1 MAWKQPSALLPT
13 WNIPGPTTE
22 DSDGDLQSFSSPAL
36 THFVLPDP
44 ELQLRE
50 NEKNKEN
57 ENDSR
62 FNFSAFHSFSP
73 VTSSTHPSRAALI
86 AGFAAIYIIW
96 GSTYLGIR
104 IAVESMPAFL
114 MAGSRFIVAGGI
126 VAGFIALTRG
136 FHATGKQWRDNAVIG
151 GFLCL
156 GGNGLVSWAEEKVPS
171 GIATLIISAGP
182 VFIVLMDWAILAF
195 SKDGKRGTRPNA
207 LTFAGL
213 ALGFAGLAILVGPD
227 VMATGV
233 NGLDPWRVL
242 GLLSATFLWGV
253 GMMIM
258 RYIREP
264 AEPFTASGIQMI
276 CGSGWLL
283 LVSFLTGEFSRFDP
297 SLVTGRSLIAWAYLV
312 VFGSL
317 IAFSTFTWLMKHC
330 TPAKVSTYAYV
341 NPVVAVFLG
350 WLVLHEPISPRL
362 FLAATI
368 IIAGVALITI
378 SKTKKPAAAQPAAAA
393 PSTTKPITQKAG

>member
-1 MAWKQPSALLPT
+1 L
-13 WNIPGPTTE
+13 
-22 DSDGDLQSFSSPAL
+22 
-36 THFVLPDP
+36 
-44 ELQLRE
+44 
-50 NEKNKEN
+50 
-57 ENDSR
+57 
-62 FNFSAFHSFSP
+62 HS
-73 VTSSTHPSRAALI
+73 PSRTALI

-104 IAVESMPAFL
+104 IAVETMPAFL
-114 MAGSRFIVAGGI
+114 MASSRFIVAGLI
-126 VAGFIALTRG
+126 VAAFIALTRG
-136 FHATGKQWRDNAVIG
+136 FKATAKQWRDNAIIG

-182 VFIVLMDWAILAF
+182 VFIVLMDWAVLAF
-195 SKDGKRGTRPNA
+195 SKDGSRGSRPNA

-213 ALGFAGLAILVGPD
+213 ALGFTGLAILVAPD

-233 NGLDPWRVL
+233 NGLDPWRLL
-242 GLLSATFLWGV
+242 GLLGATFFWGV

-258 RYIREP
+258 RYTREP

-276 CGSGWLL
+276 CGSVWLL
-283 LVSFLTGEFSRFDP
+283 LASIATGELSRFEP
-297 SLVTGRSLIAWAYLV
+297 SLITGRSVAAWAYLV

-317 IAFSTFTWLMKHC
+317 IGFSTFTWLMKHS

-368 IIAGVALITI
+368 IIAGVALITVAK
-378 SKTKKPAAAQPAAAA
+378 SKKQVAIPPRQAVAALSA
-393 PSTTKPITQKAG
+393 TTPDSR

>member
-1 MAWKQPSALLPT
+1 LNT
-13 WNIPGPTTE
+13 
-22 DSDGDLQSFSSPAL
+22 
-36 THFVLPDP
+36 
-44 ELQLRE
+44 
-50 NEKNKEN
+50 
-57 ENDSR
+57 
-62 FNFSAFHSFSP
+62 
-73 VTSSTHPSRAALI
+73 PSRAALI
-86 AGFAAIYIIW
+86 AGFAAIYLIW

-114 MAGSRFIVAGGI
+114 MASTRFIVAGGL

-136 FHATGKQWRDNAVIG
+136 FRATGKQWRDNAIIG

-182 VFIVLMDWAILAF
+182 VFIVLMDWAVHAWA
-195 SKDGKRGTRPNA
+195 KDGKRGNRPNA

-213 ALGFAGLAILVGPD
+213 GLGFTGLAILVGPD

-233 NGLDPWRVL
+233 NGLDPLRVFA
-242 GLLSATFLWGV
+242 LLCATFLWGV

-258 RYIREP
+258 RYTRDP

-283 LVSFLTGEFSRFDP
+283 LASIATGELSRFDP
-297 SLVTGRSLIAWAYLV
+297 SAVTARSVAAWSYLV

-317 IAFSTFTWLMKHC
+317 IGFSTFTWLMKHS

-350 WLVLHEPISPRL
+350 WLVLHEPVSPRL

-378 SKTKKPAAAQPAAAA
+378 SKTKKAA
-393 PSTTKPITQKAG
+393 PSGPTPAPLASTVPATQETS

>member
-1 MAWKQPSALLPT
+1 LSA
-13 WNIPGPTTE
+13 
-22 DSDGDLQSFSSPAL
+22 
-36 THFVLPDP
+36 
-44 ELQLRE
+44 
-50 NEKNKEN
+50 
-57 ENDSR
+57 
-62 FNFSAFHSFSP
+62 
-73 VTSSTHPSRAALI
+73 PSRTALI

-114 MAGSRFIVAGGI
+114 MASTRFIVAGGI
-126 VAGFIALTRG
+126 VAAFIALTRG
-136 FHATGKQWRDNAVIG
+136 FKATGKQWRDNAIVG

-182 VFIVLMDWAILAF
+182 VFIVLMDWAVHAWA
-195 SKDGKRGTRPNA
+195 KDGKRGSRPNA

-213 ALGFAGLAILVGPD
+213 GLGFIGLAILVGPD
-227 VMATGV
+227 VLATGV
-233 NGLDPWRVL
+233 GGLDPWRLL
-242 GLLSATFLWGV
+242 GLLGATFFWGV

-258 RYIREP
+258 RYVREP

-283 LVSFLTGEFSRFDP
+283 LASLATGELGRFEP
-297 SLVTGRSLIAWAYLV
+297 SLITGRSIIAWAYLV

-317 IAFSTFTWLMKHC
+317 IGFSTFTWLMKHS

-350 WLVLHEPISPRL
+350 WVVLNETVSPRI
-362 FLAATI
+362 FVAAAI

-378 SKTKKPAAAQPAAAA
+378 AKNKKSAPKPTAATASL
-393 PSTTKPITQKAG
+393 PSTAPAVQKSG

>member
-1 MAWKQPSALLPT
+1 LSA
-13 WNIPGPTTE
+13 
-22 DSDGDLQSFSSPAL
+22 
-36 THFVLPDP
+36 
-44 ELQLRE
+44 
-50 NEKNKEN
+50 
-57 ENDSR
+57 
-62 FNFSAFHSFSP
+62 
-73 VTSSTHPSRAALI
+73 PSRTALI
-86 AGFAAIYIIW
+86 AAFAAIYLIW

-114 MAGSRFIVAGGI
+114 MASTRFIVAGGI
-126 VAGFIALTRG
+126 VAAFIALTRG
-136 FHATGKQWRDNAVIG
+136 FKATAKQWRDNAIIG

-156 GGNGLVSWAEEKVPS
+156 GGNGLVSWAEEEVPS

-182 VFIVLMDWAILAF
+182 VFIVLMDWAVHAWA
-195 SKDGKRGTRPNA
+195 KDGKRGARPNA
-207 LTFAGL
+207 LIFAGL

-227 VMATGV
+227 VLATGV
-233 NGLDPWRVL
+233 GSLDPWRLL
-242 GLLSATFLWGV
+242 GLLGATFFWGV

-258 RYIREP
+258 RYVREP

-283 LVSFLTGEFSRFDP
+283 LASLATGELGRFDP
-297 SLVTGRSLIAWAYLV
+297 SLITGRSVIAWAYLV

-317 IAFSTFTWLMKHC
+317 IGFSTFTWLMRHS

-350 WLVLHEPISPRL
+350 WFVLNETVSPRI
-362 FLAATI
+362 FLAAAI

-378 SKTKKPAAAQPAAAA
+378 AKNKKSLMIAPRQAAAVVNPAAASAVSA
-393 PSTTKPITQKAG
+393 PQKAG

>member
-1 MAWKQPSALLPT
+1 LSA
-13 WNIPGPTTE
+13 
-22 DSDGDLQSFSSPAL
+22 
-36 THFVLPDP
+36 
-44 ELQLRE
+44 
-50 NEKNKEN
+50 
-57 ENDSR
+57 
-62 FNFSAFHSFSP
+62 
-73 VTSSTHPSRAALI
+73 PSRTALI
-86 AGFAAIYIIW
+86 AGFAAIYLIW

-114 MAGSRFIVAGGI
+114 MASSRFIVAGLI
-126 VAGFIALTRG
+126 VAAFIALTRG
-136 FHATGKQWRDNAVIG
+136 FKATPKQWRDNAIIG

-182 VFIVLMDWAILAF
+182 VFIVLMDWAVHAW
-195 SKDGKRGTRPNA
+195 SRDGSRGTRPNG

-213 ALGFAGLAILVGPD
+213 ALGFIGLAILVAPD

-233 NGLDPWRVL
+233 GRLDPWRLLALL
-242 GLLSATFLWGV
+242 GATFFWGV

-258 RYIREP
+258 RYTRDP

-283 LVSFLTGEFSRFDP
+283 LASLATGELGRFDP
-297 SLVTGRSLIAWAYLV
+297 SLITGRSVVAWSYLV

-317 IAFSTFTWLMKHC
+317 IGFSTFTWLMKHS

-350 WLVLHEPISPRL
+350 WLVLHEPLSPRL
-362 FLAATI
+362 FVAATI

-378 SKTKKPAAAQPAAAA
+378 AKTKKTLAIPPRQAVAAM
-393 PSTTKPITQKAG
+393 SVTGKSE

>member
-1 MAWKQPSALLPT
+1 MP
-13 WNIPGPTTE
+13 
-22 DSDGDLQSFSSPAL
+22 
-36 THFVLPDP
+36 
-44 ELQLRE
+44 
-50 NEKNKEN
+50 
-57 ENDSR
+57 
-62 FNFSAFHSFSP
+62 
-73 VTSSTHPSRAALI
+73 THPSRPALI
-86 AGFAAIYIIW
+86 AGFAAIYLIW

-114 MAGSRFIVAGGI
+114 MASSRFIVAGLI
-126 VAGFIALTRG
+126 VAAFIAVTRG
-136 FHATGKQWRDNAVIG
+136 FKATGKQWRDNAIIG
-151 GFLCL
+151 AFLCL

-182 VFIVLMDWAILAF
+182 VFVVLMDWAVHAWA
-195 SKDGKRGTRPNA
+195 KDGKRGTKPNA

-213 ALGFAGLAILVGPD
+213 ALGFIGLAILVGPD

-242 GLLSATFLWGV
+242 ALLAATFLWGV

-258 RYIREP
+258 RYVREP

-283 LVSFLTGEFSRFDP
+283 LASVATGEFSRFDP

-350 WLVLHEPISPRL
+350 WLVLDEIISPRL

-378 SKTKKPAAAQPAAAA
+378 SKTKKPAAAQAKSSAPASQV
-393 PSTTKPITQKAG
+393 PTTQKAG